1 MVRVYVVKKRHRL
14 EEEDYEEVIFVASSR
29 KRALAAITED
39 LLSIYAEW
47 RYAIF
52 TIERW
57 TVNRKCDAEVTIETL
72 SKEQNKQL
80 VMDAGGIVE

>member
-1 MVRVYVVKKRHRL
+1 MTRVYVVKKKNRL
-14 EEEDYEEVIFVASSR
+14 EDNIEEILFVASSR
-29 KRALAAITED
+29 KKAIAAITEE

-47 RYAIF
+47 RFSTF

-57 TVNRKCDAEVTIETL
+57 TINRKCDAEVTTETL

-80 VMDAGGIVE
+80 VIDAGGVVE